1 MKAREY
7 CCCAIP
13 LVNAGIYLTLVEQVV
28 ASLLVGILA
37 VATPSSEYY
46 NVRYPSL
53 YADNAF
59 FKLSGRQRPHMHP

>member
-13 LVNAGIYLTLVEQVV
+13 LVNAGIYLTLTEHFIV
-28 ASLLVGILA
+28 SLLVGILS

-46 NVRYPSL
+46 NFRYLSL
-53 YADNAF
+53 YADDPF
-59 FKLSGRQRPHMHP
+59 FKLSGRLRPHMHP